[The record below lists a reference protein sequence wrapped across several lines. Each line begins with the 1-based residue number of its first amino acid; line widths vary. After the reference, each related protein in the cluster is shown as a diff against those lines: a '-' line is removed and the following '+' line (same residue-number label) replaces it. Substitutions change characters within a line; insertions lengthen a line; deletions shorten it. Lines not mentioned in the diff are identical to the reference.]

1 MKGKKKMKETIVTI
15 IMPPNATSI
24 PNKTWWSNA
33 LIATFGNPKW
43 KAIIANDKF
52 ALISDIGTF
61 ILDTKSFASG
71 MMCDLNTWQT
81 KYKAHFE
88 KIVNA
93 IVQGAQVNDY
103 EIDL

>member
-1 MKGKKKMKETIVTI
+1 MRETIVTV

-24 PNKTWWSNA
+24 PNKTWWSNV
-33 LIATFGNPKW
+33 LIATFESPKW

-71 MMCDLNTWQT
+71 MMCDLNTWQS
-81 KYKAHFE
+81 KYKAE
-88 KIVNA
+88 LLTILGSMTPGITIKENEIV
-93 IVQGAQVNDY
+93 V
-103 EIDL
+103 